1 MERRRCLLEGYE
13 SVECWI
19 FDILDGKRL
28 DEVPLPI
35 DRINKCI
42 TCDVFADAI
51 VRSTGRRSS
60 DRLISEAINRL
71 LSIFSNYNV
80 ELGEMA
86 DSLRKKIEE
95 LTVLKTVAEALLKAT
110 DLRSGLK
117 IFLSGI
123 TSGEAFGFNRA
134 VVFLVNNPR
143 HTLEGQFGLG
153 HLNVSSYDSTWER
166 IQREKLTFAE
176 IVENILSETD
186 EPDNE
191 LSKATSRI
199 YIPLKEDFG
208 ILAQSVIRRKSFRIQ
223 KFGSDHSTDKQ
234 VLDIF
239 GGNPCAVVPII
250 SKETALGVVVVD
262 NPVTSRDISDEEI
275 STLETLSYMTAAKI
289 DNLNL
294 QNQLELRVA
303 QLEHVNALLQDNN
316 KYLMETEPLVEAG
329 RLATTIA
336 HEIKTPL
343 VTIGGYAMRAMKEHR
358 NGRDISRDLNV
369 MVEEISRLEELASGV
384 LDFSKKRKL
393 TLETLDLN
401 VLISETLN
409 IVTDKLS
416 YGNIEVVIDL
426 CDRELSVRV
435 DRNRMK
441 QVLFNLIDNAMQAM
455 PNGGKLDVSTGTN
468 ASYRWFKII
477 DTGCGMSKETVE
489 QLFKPFYTTRS
500 AGCGLGLPVSRRIV
514 DDHGGFLEVESI
526 PGRQSVFTVNL
537 PAIDTDK

>member
-1 MERRRCLLEGYE
+1 MLEGHE

-19 FDILDGKRL
+19 SDILDGRLL
-28 DEVPLPI
+28 DEAPLPI
-35 DRINKCI
+35 DRINRCI
-42 TCDVFADAI
+42 TCDAFANAI
-51 VRSTGRRSS
+51 ERSVGRRRS

-71 LSIFSNYNV
+71 LSMFSGYNV

-86 DSLRKKIEE
+86 VSLRKKVEE

-110 DLRSGLK
+110 DLRSGLR

-134 VVFLVNNPR
+134 VVFLINQPKR
-143 HTLEGQFGLG
+143 TLEGQLGLG
-153 HLNVSSYDSTWER
+153 HLDVSSYDSTWER
-166 IQREKLTFAE
+166 IQREKLTFAD
-176 IVENILSETD
+176 IVESILSETD
-186 EPDNE
+186 EPENE
-191 LSKATSRI
+191 LSRAVSRI
-199 YIPLKEDFG
+199 HIPIKEDFG
-208 ILAQSVIRRKSFRIQ
+208 ILALSAIRRQSFSIQ
-223 KFGSDHSTDKQ
+223 KFGSYHSSDKQ

-250 SKETALGVVVVD
+250 SKETVLGVVIVD

-289 DNLNL
+289 DNLIL
-294 QNQLELRVA
+294 KNQLELRVA
-303 QLEHVNALLQDNN
+303 QLEHVNTLLQDNN
-316 KYLMETEPLVEAG
+316 QYLMETEPLVEAG

-336 HEIKTPL
+336 HEIRTPL
-343 VTIGGYAMRAMKEHR
+343 VTIGGYALRALREQSDGKDVSH
-358 NGRDISRDLNV
+358 DLSV
-369 MVEEISRLEELASGV
+369 MVEEISRLEGLATGV

-401 VLISETLN
+401 ILIRETLS
-409 IVTDKLS
+409 IVKDRLT
-416 YGNIEVVIDL
+416 YGSIEVATDL
-426 CDRELSVRV
+426 CDQVLHVEVER
-435 DRNRMK
+435 DRMK
-441 QVLFNLIDNAMQAM
+441 QVFFNLIDNAMQAM
-455 PNGGKLDVSTGTN
+455 PDGGKLDISTGTN

-477 DTGCGMSKETVE
+477 DTGCGMSKETIE

-514 DDHGGFLEVESI
+514 EDHSGFLAVESI

-537 PAIDTDK
+537 PAADIENN